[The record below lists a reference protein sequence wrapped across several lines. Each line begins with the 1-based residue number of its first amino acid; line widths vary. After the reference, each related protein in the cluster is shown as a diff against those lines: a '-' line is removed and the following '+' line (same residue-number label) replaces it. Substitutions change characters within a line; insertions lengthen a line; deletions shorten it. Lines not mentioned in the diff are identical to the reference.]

1 MDIFQKIDKLCG
13 GGMVFG
19 TERTRALLDKLGSPD
34 DRLKIVHI
42 AGTNGKGSIA
52 RYITE
57 ILIAAGK
64 KVGTFTSPAVV
75 DYFEQFAINGE
86 PISKEVLSDYFT
98 CAYEKGRDCTAFEV
112 QTAGALYA
120 FYKEGCQYAV
130 VECGLGGKTDS
141 TNAIRKKE
149 LAVIS
154 SIGLEHTH
162 ILGDTIAKI
171 CEQKAGI
178 INNCPVVVNAYQPKE
193 ALEFFEKMGAV
204 FADKRLEVLESSPY
218 RQRFLYDGVE
228 YSICQAGKAQLY
240 NAATAIC
247 AAKLLG
253 LAVKDIQAGL
263 KKANLPGRLQF
274 IEAKGNTYIV
284 DGAHN
289 PACFNELA
297 LTLKELNAKDVTMI
311 FGCLSDKDIDAN
323 LQAVKGLISR
333 VIAVKPTSQRAMD
346 IEKIT
351 TTCSKYFDTVAI
363 DSVSRALEKS
373 TGTVVVCGSFTLVK
387 EALQWIG
394 KE

>member
-1 MDIFQKIDKLCG
+1 MDVFEKIQNLVG

-34 DRLKIVHI
+34 DGLKIVHI

-52 RYITE
+52 RFLTE

-64 KVGTFTSPAVV
+64 RVGTFTSPAVI
-75 DYFEQFAINGE
+75 DYFEQFMIDGKPIN
-86 PISKEVLSDYFT
+86 SDVLSKYFT
-98 CAYEKGRDCTAFEV
+98 LAYQNGLDCTSFEV

-120 FYKEGCQYAV
+120 FSKEGCEYAV
-130 VECGLGGKTDS
+130 VECGLGGLTDS

-154 SIGLEHTH
+154 SIGLEHTQ
-162 ILGDTIAKI
+162 ILGDTITEI

-178 INNCPVVVNAYQPKE
+178 IKNCPVVVNAYQTKE
-193 ALEFFEKMGAV
+193 AREFFEGKGV
-204 FADKRLEVLESSPY
+204 IFADKRIEVLESSPFE
-218 RQRFLYDGVE
+218 QRFLYDGVA
-228 YSICQAGKAQLY
+228 YSIRLMGRAQRC
-240 NAATAIC
+240 NAATAIE

-253 LAVKDIQAGL
+253 IAVKDIQAGL
-263 KKANLPGRLQF
+263 KKAFLPGRLQF

-297 LTLKELNAKDVTMI
+297 LALKELGKKDVTMI

-323 LQAVKGLISR
+323 LRSLDGLISR
-333 VIAVKPTSQRAMD
+333 VIAVKPESVRAMD
-346 IEKIT
+346 IDKISA
-351 TTCSKYFDTVAI
+351 TCNKYFDTVVE

-373 TGTVVVCGSFTLVK
+373 VGMVVVCGSFTLVK
-387 EALQWIG
+387 EALHWIE